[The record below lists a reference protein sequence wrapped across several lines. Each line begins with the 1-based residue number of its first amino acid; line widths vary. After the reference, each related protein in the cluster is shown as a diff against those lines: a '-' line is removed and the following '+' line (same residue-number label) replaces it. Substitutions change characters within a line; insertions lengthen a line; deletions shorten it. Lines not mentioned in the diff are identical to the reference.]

1 MNKRI
6 VLCTVSEIFLQN
18 RIFNHEYAAKF
29 PGAESMSELAKL
41 AKNEN
46 IDIVTSDIALSYINK
61 RYWQPNEVN
70 LIMEA
75 DNLQGLELIKLG
87 CKPKILL
94 CFESPIFAWPFYD
107 KLEQFAPKFEHRILF
122 RGAFEKFHTNYG
134 FNHPVRFPIFHR
146 NTKFIVKPWEERKNI
161 VLVAANKHWK
171 KPDFPLSFKP
181 GKYLKWWR
189 KLNSPTLKDAIHNEL
204 QGKRLQIIE
213 FFAAQNKIDIFGRE
227 WQNLSKLPSQWQKRL
242 DSVIRR
248 LNPQP
253 CEDKIETM
261 SNYKFAVC
269 FENVAYPG
277 YVTEK
282 IIDAIVSGVIPL
294 YLGAPD
300 ITDFVPQ
307 EAFIDIRNFNS
318 SQQLNEYL
326 ENLNEETAMKM
337 INAGRDFL
345 NSPAGQKHSY
355 EGFAEFLFRLL
366 FNDFK
371 TFTYGESYDQIHQ
384 NQNI

>member
-1 MNKRI
+1 MKFA
-6 VLCTVSEIFLQN
+6 LCTDVTAFGGNKIFDPLC
-18 RIFNHEYAAKF
+18 AARY
-29 PGAESMSELAKL
+29 PGAESMSEFSKL
-41 AKNEN
+41 LQSTGRQ
-46 IDIVTSDIALSYINK
+46 IVTSDIALSHIRANN
-61 RYWQPNEVN
+61 WQPKEISI
-70 LIMEA
+70 IMNAENP
-75 DNLQGLELIKLG
+75 DGFELLNLG
-87 CKPKILL
+87 CRPKILQ

-107 KLEQFAPKFEHRILF
+107 KLQQLAPKFEHRILF
-122 RGAFEKFHTNYG
+122 RGAFEKFQTDYG
-134 FNHPVRFPIFHR
+134 QNHPVRFPIFHR
-146 NTKFIVKPWEERKNI
+146 NTKFIVKPWKERKNI

-171 KPDFPLSFKP
+171 KSDFPLSFKP

-282 IIDAIVSGVIPL
+282 IIDCLVAGVIPL

-300 ITDFVPQ
+300 ITDFVPCDTFVSVKKFDNL
-307 EAFIDIRNFNS
+307 EK
-318 SQQLNEYL
+318 LNEYMEHL
-326 ENLNEETAMKM
+326 DEETAMRM
-337 INAGRDFL
+337 INAGRNFL
-345 NSPAGQKHSY
+345 MSPAGQKHSF
-355 EGFAEFLFRLL
+355 EGFAEFLFELL
-366 FNDFK
+366 K
-371 TFTYGESYDQIHQ
+371 KG
-384 NQNI
+384 